1 MNLTVRNVPGQ
12 IVALSEVT
20 QSIATCNSGELVIG
34 GGFSIANGPGMVLSS
49 VPIDNSWVVFAANP
63 FAIGNSSLQ
72 AFAECARSN

>member
-1 MNLTVRNVPGQ
+1 MNLAVRNVPGQ

-20 QSIATCNSGELVIG
+20 QSIAACNSDELVIG
-34 GGFSIANGPGMVLSS
+34 GGFSIENGPGMVLSS